1 MANEIDIN
9 IGTYDL
15 DSTNGVSVDDIGINI
30 NKTVVE
36 FALPKYHGSIIPI
49 GKRKS
54 MTLRVRGS
62 VVSTNYDALRTL
74 LDNLK
79 NAFDDT
85 AEKKFTIDDDRCIF
99 VQYKA
104 FSYSWKMLRT
114 FANFSVELVASDPFV
129 YSSTLNS
136 DSRTPTTGVSY
147 NITNA
152 GNAPTRVKVTV
163 TAGGAAISD
172 DLKIQNL
179 TAGET
184 MQYRGS
190 IASGDELVVNN
201 RVDDPDLEVTN
212 DGTSDF
218 PNFEGDFLTLLP
230 GVNAIQ
236 VDCASMGTVE
246 LEWRDCYK

>member
-15 DSTNGVSVDDIGINI
+15 DSTNGVSIDDIGISI
-30 NKTVVE
+30 NKTVAE
-36 FALPKYHGSIIPI
+36 YALPKYHGSVIPI
-49 GKRKS
+49 GKRRS
-54 MTLRVRGS
+54 LSVRVKGS

-74 LDNLK
+74 LDSLK

-104 FSYSWKMLRT
+104 FNYSWKMLRT
-114 FANFSVELVASDPFV
+114 FAVFSVELIASDPFI

-152 GNAPTRVKVTV
+152 GNAATRVKVTV
-163 TAGGAAISD
+163 TAGGVPIVD
-172 DLKIQNL
+172 DLKIQN
-179 TAGET
+179 TTVGEVL
-184 MQYRGS
+184 QYRGT
-190 IASGDELVVNN
+190 IVAGDELVVNN

-212 DGTSDF
+212 DGVSDF
-218 PNFEGDFLTLLP
+218 PNFEGDFLTLNP
-230 GVNAIQ
+230 GVNAIR
-236 VDCASMGTVE
+236 VDCSAMGTVE
-246 LEWRDCYK
+246 LEWRDAYK